1 MTAIAKQQTASH
13 ASTALA
19 YTQTGKV
26 QPGEHIM
33 CLKTRIEELGPKI
46 ADEGREADANDRFST
61 ANYDL
66 LASQRIFS
74 ALIPE
79 AHGGEGYA
87 YSEMADALQCLAGYH
102 PSTALSMSMHQHVV
116 AANVYKDL
124 HGEGGGPLLQKVAA
138 GELRLVS
145 TGAGDWL
152 ASNGEM
158 TRVDGGYRFSAT
170 KHFASGSPG
179 ADMLV
184 TSGPYLDPEEGW
196 QVLHFPVSLRDEGVT
211 VLDNWAPMG
220 MRGSGSNSVSIN
232 DVFIAD
238 EAIAGRRP
246 RGDFHAVYCVVL
258 PVALPLIMS
267 VYLGV
272 AETAAARARGR
283 CESSN
288 DPVTPYIIGEMET
301 ALTSARVTVADMVR
315 LSDGYTFRADTD
327 TVNEMVKRKT
337 IAAEACKLTCAK
349 AVEACGGPGFMRAN
363 GIESLLR
370 DVMAS
375 HFHPL
380 QEKRQQ
386 LFTGSVALG
395 KEPPGQAF

>member
-1 MTAIAKQQTASH
+1 MKANVRITDCIETIGPTLASN
-13 ASTALA
+13 
-19 YTQTGKV
+19 
-26 QPGEHIM
+26 GEQ
-33 CLKTRIEELGPKI
+33 
-46 ADEGREADANDRFST
+46 ADATDTFSRE
-61 ANYDL
+61 NYDL
-66 LASQRIFS
+66 LAEHRVFS

-79 AHGGEGYA
+79 AHGGGGMSYA
-87 YSEMADALQCLAGYH
+87 DVAELLRKVAGYH
-102 PSTALSMSMHQHVV
+102 PSTALSLSMHQHVV

-124 HGEGGGPLLQKVAA
+124 HGQGGGPMLQKVAA
-138 GELRLVS
+138 NELRLVS

-158 TRVDGGYRFSAT
+158 EAVEGGYLYTAT
-170 KHFASGSPG
+170 KHFASGSP
-179 ADMLV
+179 AANLLV
-184 TSGPYLDPEEGW
+184 TSGPYEHSEEGW
-196 QVLHFPVSLRDEGVT
+196 QVLHFPLPLNAEGVT

-220 MRGSGSNSVSIN
+220 MRGSGSNSVKIEK
-232 DVFIAD
+232 VFIP
-238 EAIAGRRP
+238 EASIVARRP
-246 RGDFHAVYCVVL
+246 RGDFHAMYCVVL

-272 AETAAARARGR
+272 AEQAAARARAR
-283 CESSN
+283 CAASN
-288 DPVTPYIIGEMET
+288 DPVTPYIVGEMET
-301 ALTSARVTVADMVR
+301 ALTTARVMVDDMVR
-315 LSDGYTFRADTD
+315 MADGYTFAANTD

-337 IAAEACKLTCAK
+337 VAAEACKVVCAK
-349 AVEACGGPGFMRAN
+349 AVEACGVPGFMRAN

-380 QEKRQQ
+380 QEKRQH